1 MVIAKGDDWGE
12 SVHKQGVVCT
22 RSDHDVF
29 LHQAFPVRG
38 DIAQTIGS
46 DLGKRSAIKQFD
58 NRTQWHQLPFDVI
71 EVNIDGVSLR
81 AAAHIRIGH
90 LLWGEC
96 HLLSNVA
103 FYKGKRVFA
112 KSHPNDGK
120 IEVLTMAREMGIRQR
135 FMALMKVRQGSHLPH
150 PHLVSRQATDE
161 LFQFH
166 RSLPIFIDGKKIGN
180 ASELRMLVIADAINI
195 YIPSDQE

>member
-1 MVIAKGDDWGE
+1 
-12 SVHKQGVVCT
+12 
-22 RSDHDVF
+22 
-29 LHQAFPVRG
+29 VRG
-38 DIAQTIGS
+38 DIAHTIGS
-46 DLGKRSAIKQFD
+46 ETGKRSAIKQID

-71 EVNIDGVSLR
+71 RVDIDGVSLR

-135 FMALMKVRQGSHLPH
+135 FMALMKVRLGSHLPH

-161 LFQFH
+161 LFQFYQ
-166 RSLPIFIDGKKIGN
+166 SLPIFIDGKKIGY

-195 YIPSDQE
+195 YVPSDQE

>member
-1 MVIAKGDDWGE
+1 MVIVKGDDWGQR
-12 SVHKQGVVCT
+12 VHKQGVVCT

-29 LHQAFPVRG
+29 LNLAFPVRG
-38 DIAQTIGS
+38 DIAHTIGS
-46 DLGKRSAIKQFD
+46 ETGKRSAIKQID

-71 EVNIDGVSLR
+71 EVNIDGVSIR

-120 IEVLTMAREMGIRQR
+120 IEVLTMAREMGTRQR

-150 PHLVSRQATDE
+150 PHLVNRQVTEE
-161 LFQFH
+161 LFQFQ
-166 RSLPIFIDGKKIGN
+166 SPLPIFIDGKKIGN

>member
-12 SVHKQGVVCT
+12 NVHKQGVVCT
-22 RSDHDVF
+22 LSDHDVF
-29 LHQAFPVRG
+29 LHQAYPVRG

-46 DLGKRSAIKQFD
+46 ELGKRAAIKQFD

-71 EVNIDGVSLR
+71 EVDIDGVSLR
-81 AAAHIRIGH
+81 AAAHIRMGH

-150 PHLVSRQATDE
+150 PHLVNRQVTQE
-161 LFQFH
+161 LFQF
-166 RSLPIFIDGKKIGN
+166 RKSLPIFIDGKKIGN
-180 ASELRMLVIADAINI
+180 ASELRILVIADAINI